1 MTENRRVFLDV
12 VATYGRSLY
21 GLYALWGGSSYL
33 LPVIVKPTDGAGSKG
48 VTKVEKPSD
57 LPSAIATALAAAIRD
72 PSQGRKIVMRRENS
86 PRSPKPQNS
95 RALARAFGVAS
106 QPSLRNASRFCGA
119 FR

>member
-1 MTENRRVFLDV
+1 MRPTG
-12 VATYGRSLY
+12 ALY

-72 PSQGRKIVMRRENS
+72 PSQGRKIVMR
-86 PRSPKPQNS
+86 
-95 RALARAFGVAS
+95 
-106 QPSLRNASRFCGA
+106 
-119 FR
+119 